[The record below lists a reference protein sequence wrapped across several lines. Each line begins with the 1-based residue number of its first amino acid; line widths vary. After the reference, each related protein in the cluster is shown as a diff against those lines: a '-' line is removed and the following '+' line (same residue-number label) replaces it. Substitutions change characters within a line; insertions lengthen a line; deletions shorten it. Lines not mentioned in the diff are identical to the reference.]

1 MDKDTVK
8 SFISSLSAGDTVCI
22 GFAGDMSS
30 QTGEYKVLG
39 LKTGRGKGGSKLV
52 ELQATVGGALLTT
65 GTPHSNVIMN
75 LQRNGDDIIG
85 GGSQSECNV
94 PYERDLA
101 RSEALKTAFIN
112 LRDTHLAVPGEN
124 DVKVNVD
131 STAEFLKGNFKVTG
145 VTTKRGR
152 HGQMVLHL
160 ENVDSGRKEEIWSHR
175 HSGVINRIDVS
186 STPRV
191 EREVV

>member
-8 SFISSLSAGDTVCI
+8 SFIGGLSAGDQITI
-22 GFAGDMSS
+22 NFAGDMSS
-30 QTGEYKVLG
+30 RSGTYKVLG

-52 ELQATVGGALLTT
+52 ELQSLSDDSLLTT
-65 GTPHSNVIMN
+65 GTPHSNIIMS
-75 LQRNGDDIIG
+75 LQAGVGEIVG

-101 RSEALKTAFIN
+101 RSEALKAAFVG
-112 LRDTHLAVPGEN
+112 LRDTHLAVEGEN
-124 DVKVNVD
+124 KVSVRVE
-131 STAEFLKGNFKVTG
+131 STAEFLAGNFEVTG
-145 VTTKRGR
+145 VSTKRGR

-160 ENVDSGRKEEIWSHR
+160 VRPNGQTEEIWSHR
-175 HSGVINRIDVS
+175 HSGIITKIDVT

-191 EREVV
+191 PREVG